1 MARRGAETVG
11 NRQPSGSLCECGI
24 RPFRPVAVIKTS
36 RDGSYAWRCEDC
48 GKRRFELAHRG
59 PRKSVCKACQNKR
72 YRRSGGDALKERN
85 RKRMQLRR
93 RDPGPTLS
101 ESSQPAAERRQ

>member
-1 MARRGAETVG
+1 M
-11 NRQPSGSLCECGI
+11 LCECGI
-24 RPFRPVAVIKTS
+24 GPFRSVAVLEAF

-72 YRRSGGDALKERN
+72 YRHRGGDALKERN
-85 RKRMQLRR
+85 RKRMLRR
-93 RDPGPTLS
+93 RRDSDPILT
-101 ESSQPAAERRQ
+101 ERLRAP